1 MSVAVV
7 TTVYNRK
14 DLMKRLYN
22 SLLSQSNKDF
32 EWYIVN
38 DGSTDNL
45 EELIDEIKKENK
57 IKVIYIYQENGGKH
71 RALNKAMSVIK
82 NELTI
87 IVDSD
92 DYLTEDAIETINKYY
107 EKYKDDNDICGFC
120 FLRAFSDGKINGPKF
135 KEDEY
140 KADYY
145 TCRINENVGG
155 DKAEVVF
162 TKCLKEYPFLEVPG
176 EKFLSERYLWGK
188 LGLKYKMIYIN
199 KVIYNGDYLED
210 GLAKNHLRK
219 KYESPIGFI
228 ETQKILC
235 NKRVKFSKR
244 LWPMIYYIAYSKIA
258 KRSFKYQYNDV
269 EFKFLF
275 LALYLPG
282 LFYKHLVENKMKKTK

>member
-1 MSVAVV
+1 
-7 TTVYNRK
+7 
-14 DLMKRLYN
+14 
-22 SLLSQSNKDF
+22 
-32 EWYIVN
+32 
-38 DGSTDNL
+38 
-45 EELIDEIKKENK
+45 
-57 IKVIYIYQENGGKH
+57 
-71 RALNKAMSVIK
+71 
-82 NELTI
+82 
-87 IVDSD
+87 
-92 DYLTEDAIETINKYY
+92 
-107 EKYKDDNDICGFC
+107 
-120 FLRAFSDGKINGPKF
+120 
-135 KEDEY
+135 
-140 KADYY
+140 
-145 TCRINENVGG
+145 
-155 DKAEVVF
+155 
-162 TKCLKEYPFLEVPG
+162 
-176 EKFLSERYLWGK
+176 
-188 LGLKYKMIYIN
+188 MIYIN